1 MIAII
6 TPQQAE
12 QLSNTAYNGT
22 IYFNPIQDIN
32 DNWIVSEEEINQS
45 DLQWLKD
52 LPLTEYQH
60 KIIENHFL

>member
-6 TPQQAE
+6 TQQQAE
-12 QLSNTAYNGT
+12 QLSNTTYNGT

-32 DNWIVSEEEINQS
+32 DNWIVSQEEINQS

-52 LPLTEYQH
+52 LPLKEYEP
-60 KIIENHFL
+60 KIINLNIL